1 MYESRN
7 RNFCSCVKTQKF
19 IQLLINISDNH
30 FDNMLFYNEI
40 FSYHYDMILVKI
52 ENKQFKRFNIF
63 KRIIGYYCMIQKGEN
78 VNICRAFYCQ
88 STRTIH

>member
-1 MYESRN
+1 MLFFKGYV
-7 RNFCSCVKTQKF
+7 VKVRTLSKIQF
-19 IQLLINISDNH
+19 ILINISENH
-30 FDNMLFYNEI
+30 FDNMLFDNEI
-40 FSYHYDMILVKI
+40 LSCGRLNMILVTI

-63 KRIIGYYCMIQKGEN
+63 KRIIGYYCMIRKGEN

>member
-1 MYESRN
+1 MKVETE
-7 RNFCSCVKTQKF
+7 TQKF

-30 FDNMLFYNEI
+30 FDNMLFYIEI
-40 FSYHYDMILVKI
+40 LRYDSSKI

-63 KRIIGYYCMIQKGEN
+63 KRIIGYYCMIRKGEN